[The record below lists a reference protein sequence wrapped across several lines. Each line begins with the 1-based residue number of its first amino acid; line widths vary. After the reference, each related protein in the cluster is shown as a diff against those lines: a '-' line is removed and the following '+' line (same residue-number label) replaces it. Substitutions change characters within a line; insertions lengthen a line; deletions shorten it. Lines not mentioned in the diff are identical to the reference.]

1 MKKESLQPFSIPHPN
16 RKLSPV
22 TGMDRDGWLACG
34 RHILE
39 GAFSHVKNMEDP
51 MFFPK
56 MPGPGYPTDNKTAS
70 RQQRS
75 AAIFEAVARS
85 FNIAAPLIL
94 DNPDI
99 TIQGIRIQDYYKK
112 HLLELITDE
121 ESDIFIGKP
130 SDYPAHV
137 QQTCEMGNLCLWM
150 LIAPDAFWNVLN
162 QKEKSALAKAIQR
175 WAKGQTLPHNWRW
188 FNVMMCTFLAIK
200 GYDYDE
206 ELMLN
211 HLDHLLLHYAGDGW
225 YRDTSYDYYTCH
237 VFHLYGAVWNKYYG
251 REHAPKYAKVLDR
264 HFEEFEHH
272 YPQIFSRK
280 GEVLMY
286 GRSILYRLGASAGM
300 AAAALRDQPNQ
311 VLTPGLSRR
320 VASGALLQFAS
331 HPDFFYKG
339 IPALGFYGPFQ
350 HAIQCYSC
358 SASPFWM
365 FMNFTCLTLPKDH
378 PFWTQK
384 EEMGDWGKLNDKTI
398 YNSYWKGPGFLV
410 TNHGKTGTAEIRP
423 SKIHNQDPNYSRLVY
438 NSSFPWAANETK
450 EVVAGA
456 ISLKRGKEAFDLPRM
471 VSSAGARDGILYRQA
486 EFSGHLPPSIDMA
499 TLMIPGGEIRI
510 DRVRRINPCRVIV
523 GHFSLPHLGAEPTIA
538 RSKSDGKTSLQM
550 AIPNRQLAMTLY
562 SGWDRLGVKKETGL
576 NPEAKNSSIIYA
588 EMKDEKSLGPVRIL
602 ISILLHKT
610 DNSPW
615 TDSELQPIASV
626 RPLHPNLPDA
636 LAGLLIKLKDG
647 TQHRVDFQDID
658 GTNSIW

>member
-1 MKKESLQPFSIPHPN
+1 
-16 RKLSPV
+16 
-22 TGMDRDGWLACG
+22 MDRAGWIACG

-39 GAFSHVKNMEDP
+39 GAFSHVKNIDDP

-56 MPGPGYPTDNKTAS
+56 LPGPGYPASNRTAS

-75 AAIFEAVARS
+75 AAIFEAIARS
-85 FNIAAPLIL
+85 FNIAAPLVV
-94 DNPDI
+94 DNPGL
-99 TIQGIRIQDYYKK
+99 TIKGIRVQDYYKK

-121 ESDIFIGKP
+121 KSDIFIGRP

-150 LIAPDAFWNVLN
+150 QIAPDAFWNTLN
-162 QKEKSALAKAIQR
+162 QKEKDALAKAIQR

-188 FNVMMCTFLAIK
+188 FNVMMCAFLANN
-200 GYDYDE
+200 GYDYDK

-237 VFHLYGAVWNKYYG
+237 VFHLYGAVWSKTYG
-251 REHAPKYAKVLDR
+251 REHAPRHARVLDR
-264 HFEEFEHH
+264 HFEEFENH

-280 GEVLMY
+280 GEVIMY

-300 AAAALRDQPNQ
+300 AAAALRDRPNK

-320 VASGALLQFAS
+320 VASGALLQFTT
-331 HPDFFYKG
+331 HPDFFHKG
-339 IPALGFYGPFQ
+339 IPALGFYGPFPP
-350 HAIQCYSC
+350 AIQCYSC

-384 EEMGDWGKLNDKTI
+384 EEMGDWGRLNDKTL
-398 YNSYWKGPGFLV
+398 YSSYWKGPGLLV
-410 TNHGKTGTAEIRP
+410 TDHGKTGAAEIRP

-438 NSSFPWAANETK
+438 SSVFPWAASDDK
-450 EVVAGA
+450 IVVAGA
-456 ISLKRGKEAFDLPRM
+456 ITLKRGKEEFDLPRM
-471 VSSAGARDGILYRQA
+471 VSSAGAREGILYRQA
-486 EFSGHLPPSIDMA
+486 EFSGHLPPCIDMA
-499 TLMIPGGEIRI
+499 TIMIPGGEIRI
-510 DRVRRINPCRVIV
+510 DRVRRMDPCRVHL
-523 GHFSLPHLGAEPTIA
+523 GHFSLPHLKGKPAITRHQVDA
-538 RSKSDGKTSLQM
+538 KTSIQM
-550 AIPNRQLAMTLY
+550 AIPNRQVAVTLH
-562 SGWDRLGVKKETGL
+562 SGWDALGIRRETGL
-576 NPEAKNSSIIYA
+576 NPEARSSSIIYA
-588 EMKDEKSLGPVRIL
+588 IMKDSRRVGPVRTL
-602 ISILLHKT
+602 VSVLLHKA

-615 TDSELQPIASV
+615 TDNELQPIASIK
-626 RPLHPNLPDA
+626 PLHPDIPEA
-636 LAGLLIKLKDG
+636 LAGLLVRLKDG
-647 TQHRVDFQDID
+647 TEHHVDFKDMD